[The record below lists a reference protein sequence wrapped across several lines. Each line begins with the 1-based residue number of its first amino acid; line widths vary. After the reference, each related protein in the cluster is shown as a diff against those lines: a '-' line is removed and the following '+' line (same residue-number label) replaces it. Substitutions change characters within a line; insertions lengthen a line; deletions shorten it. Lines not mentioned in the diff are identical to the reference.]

1 MAGVALNSYIATQTQ
16 HLNGAAFFQSFIRI
30 IALEKCD
37 IFPIFVF
44 KLISYAKY
52 LFIRSSTTTLQPLRR

>member
-37 IFPIFVF
+37 IF
-44 KLISYAKY
+44 SYLCIQIEFLCKIPFY
-52 LFIRSSTTTLQPLRR
+52 QK